1 MLKRQIK
8 ALKKDKKMQQCD
20 LQIEMVRNLQ
30 DQVAFMQTL

>member
-8 ALKKDKKMQQCD
+8 ALKKDKKIQQCD
-20 LQIEMVRNLQ
+20 LKIEMVRNLQ